1 MLQVQEKRI
10 KTIQSRQNHLV
21 KFLSLN
27 QRMLKRK
34 WKRKRKNVKERNP
47 GLPLPSSC
55 KSIIERIYL
64 IQRSD
69 KRKEVQVDLQ
79 KGVYLV
85 GKNGKRETK
94 LRWESTKTD
103 PVRLIEEFKV
113 KARSKK
119 LLMCADVSTFL
130 LLSSRL
136 KDNDEKT
143 SKKCKIES

>member
-1 MLQVQEKRI
+1 M
-10 KTIQSRQNHLV
+10 
-21 KFLSLN
+21 
-27 QRMLKRK
+27 
-34 WKRKRKNVKERNP
+34 
-47 GLPLPSSC
+47 
-55 KSIIERIYL
+55 
-64 IQRSD
+64 
-69 KRKEVQVDLQ
+69 DLQ

-85 GKNGKRETK
+85 GENGKRETK

-136 KDNDEKT
+136 KDEKT
-143 SKKCKIES
+143 SKKCKIEECCDDV